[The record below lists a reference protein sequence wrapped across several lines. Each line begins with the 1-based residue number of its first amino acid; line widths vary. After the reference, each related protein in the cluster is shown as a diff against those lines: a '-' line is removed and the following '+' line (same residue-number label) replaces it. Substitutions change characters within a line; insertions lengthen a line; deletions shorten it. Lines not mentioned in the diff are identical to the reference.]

1 MTSTYFLHK
10 KILDIYSKLY
20 KAKHYL
26 NKRSLLV
33 LDYSL
38 IHTYMNY
45 GNIAW
50 GSTNRTNLKKINS
63 LQKHA
68 TRIIHCK
75 DRFAHARELFQ
86 ESKILNVFRHNILN
100 NLVVMHKI
108 KSQTAPKILQGK
120 FRKPTHKY
128 PTHFST
134 SNYSIQPFK
143 LSKSKYRISIR
154 GHTLWKNISTNSE
167 KKQESVTVFKNSIR
181 KKLLELQQGNI
192 VFLSQIAQKA
202 ETLVVAPKGVL

>member
-1 MTSTYFLHK
+1 MDENLSWKEHTKYNAN
-10 KILDIYSKLY
+10 KIAKNLGLLY

-33 LDYSL
+33 LDYSF

-45 GNIAW
+45 GNIGW
-50 GSTNRTNLKKINS
+50 GSTNKTNLKKINS

-75 DRFAHARELFQ
+75 DRFAHARELFE

-108 KSQTAPKILQGK
+108 KSQTASKIFQNK
-120 FRKPTHKY
+120 FRK
-128 PTHFST
+128 
-134 SNYSIQPFK
+134 QP
-143 LSKSKYRISIR
+143 ISI
-154 GHTLWKNISTNSE
+154 LQISPHPT
-167 KKQESVTVFKNSIR
+167 
-181 KKLLELQQGNI
+181 I
-192 VFLSQIAQKA
+192 VYHHLN
-202 ETLVVAPKGVL
+202 